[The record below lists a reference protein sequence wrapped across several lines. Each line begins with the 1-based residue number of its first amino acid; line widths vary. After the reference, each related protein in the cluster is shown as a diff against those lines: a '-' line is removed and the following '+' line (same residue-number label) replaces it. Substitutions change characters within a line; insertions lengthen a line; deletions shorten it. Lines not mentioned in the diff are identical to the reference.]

1 MNGHKK
7 TLSLKLNLATI
18 GMILAVAVGV
28 LYISFQ
34 VYSSRLKAMYCRTA
48 EKAAASAAD
57 LMNPELIENI
67 IRWVETD
74 EFREIREKAVQAE
87 DPEIIKDWL
96 RTKPTAAFSEEE
108 LEEMREDPFY
118 EENQEYLS
126 LIFDYDMAVN
136 LLDFIRNQEDITYVY
151 VQYMKNGVTMNLL
164 ETEKEI
170 LLTGTVEEALPEF
183 AGYGDNERVPAT
195 IYRSR
200 FGWLCSAYEPLVN
213 PKTGEAIA
221 SVGVDID
228 MTRMVRELTGFL
240 VSCDRNRADMFV
252 TVWIGILDIRTG
264 VMTCANAGHEYPAV
278 LEADGSC
285 RLFKDKHGFVLGG
298 MEGMEYR
305 DYEIRLKPGAGL
317 MVYTDG
323 VTEATRK
330 DHTLYGTG
338 RLIEALNGAGSR
350 DPENL
355 IRAVRRDVDTFV
367 DGAEQ
372 FDDMTML
379 CVVYHGAEEE
389 S

>member
-1 MNGHKK
+1 MQPNSRKSHK
-7 TLSLKLNLATI
+7 I
-18 GMILAVAVGV
+18 PP
-28 LYISFQ
+28 
-34 VYSSRLKAMYCRTA
+34 C
-48 EKAAASAAD
+48 
-57 LMNPELIENI
+57 
-67 IRWVETD
+67 
-74 EFREIREKAVQAE
+74 
-87 DPEIIKDWL
+87 
-96 RTKPTAAFSEEE
+96 
-108 LEEMREDPFY
+108 
-118 EENQEYLS
+118 
-126 LIFDYDMAVN
+126 
-136 LLDFIRNQEDITYVY
+136 
-151 VQYMKNGVTMNLL
+151 
-164 ETEKEI
+164 
-170 LLTGTVEEALPEF
+170 
-183 AGYGDNERVPAT
+183 
-195 IYRSR
+195 
-200 FGWLCSAYEPLVN
+200 PLVWSTGGHSHIQIRDQVTTGKS
-213 PKTGEAIA
+213 PAEVLKTVNNEI
-221 SVGVDID
+221 
-228 MTRMVRELTGFL
+228 
-240 VSCDRNRADMFV
+240 CDRNRADMFV

-338 RLIEALNGAGSR
+338 QLIEALNGAGSR